1 MGGLTGRSQH
11 GVCGELSVVSTSCE
25 QSGIAG
31 LSERLTE
38 AEAPGAGGSKGELD
52 ISDNERGE
60 IIVGFA

>member
-1 MGGLTGRSQH
+1 M
-11 GVCGELSVVSTSCE
+11 STSCE

-38 AEAPGAGGSKGELD
+38 AEAPGAGGSKGELG

-60 IIVGFA
+60 IIVGFAYGLQCGK